1 MNPLVL
7 GRQVERGLRDLVR
20 STLNTTSP
28 AFDGMVDR
36 FLAEPRNFL
45 QGPWI
50 SVAMPFRQSS
60 TPGEH
65 FPEIPLGFA
74 PFKHQEIAF
83 DRLGGD
89 TPSSTLIAT
98 GTGSGKT
105 ESYLW
110 PIFDHC
116 RRHKGEPG
124 IKAILIY
131 PMNALATDQAKRIA
145 AAIHRL
151 TALTGVRCGIFADS
165 EPKPPAHEMTVDG
178 VITSREEMRK
188 NPPDI
193 LLTNYKML
201 DYLLLRGNDR
211 RLWEQNQSETLRF
224 LVVDEMHTFDGAQGA
239 DLALLIRRLKSRVR
253 TPANH
258 LACVGSSATLGSSDE
273 AARKLIAYAEEIFG
287 ERFDQDAVIRE
298 DRIPAQQFLSDP
310 DYLDMPDPAEISI
323 ALARTMSVEQPVAAL
338 EIARC
343 FFPELDPDHPDFA
356 QTLSADPGALDWR
369 IALGRGLKEHVAVRR
384 VLTIIAE
391 TKGPSTLAS
400 IREGFSGSKL
410 FRGWAD
416 RDLENLAEAT
426 VSLIAWARG
435 EASTPKRHEP
445 LLNVRIQF
453 WARELARMVANTPH
467 LTADGIVSEAA
478 LAHSDDLDPGE
489 RAYFLPLIHCGS
501 CGTSGHLGRISEA
514 GGNLWAEPRTLYEG
528 FFDGAERIRLIYH
541 ESVSRLTGSTGG
553 VQLATGYLDPETLTF
568 KAMGHSPS
576 DAPLGHAPVWIHN
589 PIDPQGKID
598 RTCPACGAPHSLQIF
613 GLRAARLTSALA
625 NTLYTS
631 EQNELEPEE
640 KPRLLLFSDSVQD
653 AAQRA
658 AVAEIRNTQ
667 SVIRKS
673 LFKAV
678 EASPEAGLTLE
689 EITKDLPEQL
699 SADLGGE
706 AFLARFISWDQV
718 WRSEFVEFL
727 KTGEIIRPDPILA
740 DTRMRLGWEYFSELT
755 YRSHTSQ
762 TLEAAR
768 LIAAEP
774 FTEKVVSVAEQ
785 LPDALREHVDPTI
798 RMDELQARM
807 FLSGLLQ
814 QMRRRG
820 AVGHPYVRLAMERYR
835 KGRGPGYY
843 EAMIALGLGK
853 RQVLP
858 FIRPRRFAAP
868 LPVTLRSNMEG
879 YEQLLRNHSSNWY
892 MDWAD
897 RFFLSG
903 GVFSGEIYPQLF
915 RKTFDLLEAEGVV
928 RRIEQQED
936 QALSGYVIE
945 PSAIL
950 VSDHLL
956 RLCCERCS
964 RQEIALADDE
974 HRIGSPCT
982 RIACSGKLRLD
993 EGATGN
999 PHMQGLMAS
1008 PRNHRVVAREHTGIL
1023 DSDKRRE
1030 LETQFITGG
1039 KPWSPNLIS
1048 ATPTLEMGI
1057 DIGDLSTL
1065 LLCSVPP
1072 LEANYVQR
1080 IGRTGRRDGNSLN
1093 LTIAN
1098 ARPHDL
1104 QFWEEPGTMLLGEV
1118 GAPGVYL
1125 EAIAVLRRQVAA
1137 YTLDRLIL
1145 TSADAADYG
1154 KVKSILTSLE
1164 DPKTSKFPLDWFA
1177 FVEAEGENL
1186 AEEFLG
1192 FLPEIVGK
1200 REHIRKG
1207 IRSFLGVEGPD
1218 DETLIWKVRNLFA
1231 AIRRERDELRQMS
1244 KDLDKEQ
1251 RRLRNESPPRK
1262 DLEERIQEI
1271 QKDKGEIRHTIKVS
1285 INEVSVLQ
1293 LLTDRGI
1300 LPNYAFPEE
1309 GVTLKSIVTKRSD
1322 VNPTP
1327 QVIAEGQNLQTQE
1340 YVRPATAAL
1349 TELAPRQTFYADGRE
1364 VEVSR
1369 IDLSSKD
1376 LAIWR
1381 FCQRCSHAER
1391 EITAKAHTS
1400 CPKCT
1405 DEMWADAGSRHES
1418 VELRT
1423 VIAVTSEQRAPIKD
1437 SDDRSQ
1443 QQFDRA
1449 MFPFYTES
1457 AIEQAWASVNKER
1470 STPFGFEFISGC
1482 EFRDVNFGKR
1492 SAAPNGA
1499 PIAGE
1504 PRKSYPFL
1512 ICRHCGKIQFPA
1524 KDEAD
1529 SGDHQARCLA
1539 LQKQLP
1545 RKEWEASVFL
1555 MRRFST
1561 EAIRVIM
1568 PVVGE
1573 ADHNDIKSFVAGVDL
1588 GMRKHFEG
1596 KVDHIRSVVVEEKI
1610 EGQIGVRSLYLYDTV
1625 PGGSGYLRQL
1635 AERPETL
1642 RGVIEK
1648 AAESLRDCA
1657 CTQDPDKDGCF
1668 RCVRSY
1674 RSQFGP
1680 GDPSRD
1686 TARAMM
1692 EDVLVHWDHLKRVES
1707 GVNRSIRDDMVESVL
1722 ERRFLDALR
1731 QTFGPESLK
1740 PKLLPG
1746 ARQAYQLNAGNES
1759 RSVFWT
1765 IETQVQ
1771 IDKRVPGAPRKRVDF
1786 LLSPAGGVKASGTA
1800 VEPLPIVVEMDG
1812 LTNHAATAAEDIE
1825 NRLGMIRTNKLR
1837 VWSLAWDDLSRVH
1850 DERVPNPFHE
1860 RKLEA
1865 GMTGRLAAI
1874 LQAPGFEDIRPHVDA
1889 LRMLQSAGSLDGLF
1903 ACLRVPE
1910 MRFDQAVTL
1919 LSRILIGPTGKQL
1932 DTLPRIAEISDDGKI
1947 FLGSNPLHG
1956 HQSDKTLDVYISAP
1970 TGAPGASIRDLD
1982 AYRILLRGTLPRLE
1996 ENVLRTA
2003 GLSEAWRGLWRM
2015 INFLQDLRGF
2025 HVEFE
2030 GMEAVAAPDMSRL
2043 PEGADDLAWQEA
2055 ETLADEGFLPLLRE
2069 LKAGGFIAP
2078 DLIGQDAMAD
2088 DAVVGLIEVGWSSV
2102 MLGLTEHRFEMED
2115 WSIIEIDPED
2125 GAPLSAALDRIIV
2138 LLNKKETTR

>member
-1 MNPLVL
+1 MNPLIL

-28 AFDGMVDR
+28 AFEGMVDR
-36 FLAEPRNFL
+36 FLAEPHNFL

-50 SVAMPFRQSS
+50 SVAMPFRRSS

-65 FPEIPLGFA
+65 FPAIPLGFS

-83 DRLGGD
+83 DRLGGEK
-89 TPSSTLIAT
+89 PASTLIAT

-116 RRHKGEPG
+116 RRHKGKPG

-151 TALTGVRCGIFADS
+151 GALDGVRCGIYADA
-165 EPKPPAHEMTVDG
+165 EPKPPAHEMTADG

-211 RLWEQNQSETLRF
+211 RLWEQNQPDTLRF

-239 DLALLIRRLKSRVR
+239 DLALLIRRLKARVR
-253 TPANH
+253 TPSNH

-287 ERFDQDAVIRE
+287 ERFDPDAVIRE
-298 DRIPAQQFLSDP
+298 DRIPAKEFLSDP
-310 DYLDMPDPAEISI
+310 DYLDMPDPVEITT
-323 ALARTMSVEQPVAAL
+323 ALGRSMSLDQPVAAL

-343 FFPELDPDHPDFA
+343 FFPELDPDHPNFDRS
-356 QTLSADPGALDWR
+356 LSADPTALDWR
-369 IALGRGLKEHVAVRR
+369 MALGRGLKEHVAVRR

-410 FRGWAD
+410 FRGWAE

-435 EASTPKRHEP
+435 EGSTPKRHEP

-453 WARELARMVANTPH
+453 WARELARMVANIPRI
-467 LTADGIVSEAA
+467 AEDSSSSEVA
-478 LAHSDDLDPGE
+478 LAHSDDLHPGD
-489 RAYFLPLIHCGS
+489 RTFFLPLIHCGS

-528 FFDGAERIRLIYH
+528 FFEGAERIRLIYH

-553 VQLATGYLDPETLTF
+553 VQIATGYLNPEALTF
-568 KAMGHSPS
+568 KAMGHAPS
-576 DAPLGHAPVWIHN
+576 DSPLGHAPVWLYN
-589 PIDPQGKID
+589 PIDPQGQID
-598 RTCPACGAPHSLQIF
+598 RTCPACGAPHSLQIL

-673 LFKAV
+673 LFKAI
-678 EASPEAGLTLE
+678 EAAPEAGLTLE
-689 EITKDLPEQL
+689 EITKELPDQL
-699 SADLGGE
+699 CADLGRE
-706 AFLARFISWDQV
+706 TFLARFIAWDQV
-718 WRSEFVEFL
+718 WRSEFEEFL
-727 KTGEIIRPDPILA
+727 KAGEIMRPDPILA

-774 FTEKVVSVAEQ
+774 FTAKVIAVAEK
-785 LPDALREHVDPTI
+785 LPDALREHVDSTI
-798 RMDELQARM
+798 RMDEMQARM

-820 AVGHPYVRLAMERYR
+820 AVGHPYVRLAMERFK
-835 KGRGPGYY
+835 KGKGPGYY
-843 EAMIALGLGK
+843 EARIGLGLGK

-858 FIRPRRFAAP
+858 LINHRRFSAP
-868 LPVTLRSNMEG
+868 LPVTLRSGMDG
-879 YEQLLRNHSSNWY
+879 YDYVLRNQSSNWY

-903 GVFSGEIYPQLF
+903 GVFSGVVYPQLF
-915 RKTFDLLEAEGVV
+915 RKTFDLLEAEGILRLVE
-928 RRIEQQED
+928 EQDD
-936 QALSGYVIE
+936 QALAGYVIE

-950 VSDHLL
+950 VSDRVL
-956 RLCCERCS
+956 RLCCDRCR
-964 RQEIALADDE
+964 RQEIALADDV
-974 HRIGSPCT
+974 HRLGSPCT
-982 RIACSGKLRLD
+982 RIACGGILRAD

-999 PHMQGLMAS
+999 PHMRGLMSS

-1030 LETQFITGG
+1030 LETQFITSA

-1104 QFWEEPGTMLLGEV
+1104 QYWEEPGSMLLGEV

-1145 TSADAADYG
+1145 TSPEAADYG
-1154 KVKSILTSLE
+1154 KVKSVLTSL
-1164 DPKTSKFPLDWFA
+1164 DDSKSSKFPLDWFA
-1177 FVEAEGENL
+1177 FVEAQGEQL

-1192 FLPEIVGK
+1192 FLPEVVRQ

-1207 IRSFLGVEGPD
+1207 IRSFLGAEGPD
-1218 DETLIWKVRNLFA
+1218 DETLIWKVRNLFSA
-1231 AIRRERDELRQMS
+1231 VRREREELRQMS

-1251 RRLRNESPPRK
+1251 KRLRNESPPRK

-1271 QKDKGEIRHTIKVS
+1271 QKDKGEIRHTIQVS

-1322 VNPTP
+1322 GNPTP
-1327 QVIAEGQNLQTQE
+1327 QVIADGQNLQTQE
-1340 YVRPATAAL
+1340 YMRPATAAL

-1364 VEVSR
+1364 VEISR

-1376 LAIWR
+1376 LSTWR

-1391 EITAKAHTS
+1391 EITAKAHVS
-1400 CPKCT
+1400 CPKCA

-1418 VELRT
+1418 VELRA

-1529 SGDHQARCLA
+1529 LGDHQARCMA
-1539 LQKQLP
+1539 LQKQLS
-1545 RKEWEASVFL
+1545 RKEWEAGVFL
-1555 MRRFST
+1555 MRRFTT

-1573 ADHNDIKSFVAGVDL
+1573 ADHDDIKSFVAGVDL

-1648 AAESLRDCA
+1648 AAEALRDCA
-1657 CTQDPDKDGCF
+1657 CTQEPEKDGCF

-1692 EDVLVHWDHLKRVES
+1692 EDVLLHWDHLKRVEF

-1722 ERRFLDALR
+1722 ERRFLDAVR
-1731 QTFGPESLK
+1731 QAFGAEALK

-1746 ARQAYQLNAGNES
+1746 ARQAYQLNAGNDT

-1771 IDKRVPGAPRKRVDF
+1771 IDKRFPGAPRKRVDF
-1786 LLSPAGGVKASGTA
+1786 LLSPAGGVKGSGTGA
-1800 VEPLPIVVEMDG
+1800 DPLPIVVEMDG
-1812 LTNHAATAAEDIE
+1812 LTNHAETAAEDIE
-1825 NRLGMIRTNKLR
+1825 TRLGMIRTRKLR
-1837 VWSLAWDDLSRVH
+1837 VWSLAWDDLSRDH

-1860 RKLEA
+1860 RRLET

-1874 LQAPGFEDIRPHVDA
+1874 LQAPGFEDIRPHANA

-1903 ACLRVPE
+1903 ACLRAPE
-1910 MRFDQAVTL
+1910 TRFDQAVTL
-1919 LSRILIGPTGKQL
+1919 LSRIVIGPTGRPL
-1932 DTLPRIAEISDDGKI
+1932 DTLPRIADISDDGRI
-1947 FLGSNPLHG
+1947 FLGANPLYG
-1956 HQSDKTLDVYISAP
+1956 HQSDQTLDLYLSAP
-1970 TGAPGASIRDLD
+1970 AGALGASIREVN
-1982 AYRILLRGTLPRLE
+1982 AYRILLRGALPRLE
-1996 ENVLRTA
+1996 EEVLRTA
-2003 GLSEAWRGLWRM
+2003 GLSEAWRGLWRT

-2030 GMEAVAAPDMSRL
+2030 GMEAVAAPDMSPL
-2043 PEGADDLAWQEA
+2043 PDGADDLAWMEA

-2069 LKAGGFIAP
+2069 LKAGGFLAP
-2078 DLIGQDAMAD
+2078 DLIGHDAMVG
-2088 DAVVGLIEVGWSSV
+2088 DAVIGLIEVGWSGAR
-2102 MLGLTEHRFEMED
+2102 LGLTEDGFEMEKWD
-2115 WSIIEIDPED
+2115 IIELDPEA
-2125 GAPLSAALDRIIV
+2125 GVPLSATLDRIIAR
-2138 LLNKKETTR
+2138 LNNKETTA